1 MILEEM
7 YNGRFYPCE
16 TVVADSPRFKQAV
29 KASAALMDA
38 LSERLSKEDYA
49 LVEELREQVAIAQC
63 EENESRFKYGFS
75 AGLLVQQEA
84 NQKRLHDLA
93 VMQSRAD
100 AQESEVRTFIKEIW
114 RYAAIAELDES
125 VLNRLISKILIG
137 EVKKVDGQKVQEVRI
152 VYNFVGEIPEIA
164 A

>member
-63 EENESRFKYGFS
+63 EENESRFKYGFFGGAACPAGS
-75 AGLLVQQEA
+75 LCAGVAERQRIASSIMAVPKLGTTTTTEYSFTKAICQSTGGWLFCRSISLPLTSGLAVGRDGAGLFL
-84 NQKRLHDLA
+84 
-93 VMQSRAD
+93 SYCWG
-100 AQESEVRTFIKEIW
+100 F
-114 RYAAIAELDES
+114 
-125 VLNRLISKILIG
+125 
-137 EVKKVDGQKVQEVRI
+137 
-152 VYNFVGEIPEIA
+152 
-164 A
+164 

>member
-7 YNGRFYPCE
+7 FNGRFYPCE

-29 KASAALMDA
+29 KASAALMDT

-84 NQKRLHDLA
+84 HAQVSQKD
-93 VMQSRAD
+93 
-100 AQESEVRTFIKEIW
+100 KE
-114 RYAAIAELDES
+114 
-125 VLNRLISKILIG
+125 
-137 EVKKVDGQKVQEVRI
+137 
-152 VYNFVGEIPEIA
+152 
-164 A
+164 